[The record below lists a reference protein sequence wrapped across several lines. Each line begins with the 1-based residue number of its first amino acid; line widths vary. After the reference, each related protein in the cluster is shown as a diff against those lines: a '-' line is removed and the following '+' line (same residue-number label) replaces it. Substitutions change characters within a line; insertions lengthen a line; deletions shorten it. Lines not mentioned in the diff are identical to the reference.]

1 MAKKRQVKEQPNVA
15 LIYLRVS
22 TKEQLENLSMEVQES
37 RCREWCRGRG
47 IEIARIFHDDG
58 VSARTVLRPS
68 FQEMLAF
75 IKSKRGAVGYVVV
88 HDLSRFAR
96 NMENQIEVMS
106 ELRSVGT
113 LLRSVME
120 ELDET
125 AAGNMI
131 ANMHGLMNQFFSD
144 RNAERTRVGMEK
156 SARIGRFPFK
166 APLGYLN
173 VRATRDSANLIPDPE
188 RAPLVRKGF
197 ELYASGTMSRAE
209 LLRQLTNLGLR
220 TQAGKKLTAQTLEK
234 LLRNPAFAGWVEI
247 PSWGVKNRGTWEP
260 LVSQE
265 LFDRVQD
272 IMDGKRI
279 AVVPH
284 IRNNEDF
291 PLRVFVRCGACGT
304 PLAGSWN
311 KGRSKRYPNYRCR
324 NANCKAVHIRKEALE
339 RQFLHFL
346 HRMTPSEDFRLLF
359 HDIVIESWNRK
370 QAEAQAQVSGI
381 RLRLSALTGRKNT
394 LVDKYLDGKV
404 TEQTYGE
411 QVERLSGEIAEA
423 TAALREA
430 ERADEQV
437 EDLLIFA
444 DRLLSDPAGI
454 WTRASLDMR
463 QRLQTVLF
471 PSGLTYSQN
480 EGFGTGQTPSF
491 FSLLAAM
498 ETENTTLASP
508 TGFEP
513 VLPP

>member
-1 MAKKRQVKEQPNVA
+1 
-15 LIYLRVS
+15 
-22 TKEQLENLSMEVQES
+22 
-37 RCREWCRGRG
+37 
-47 IEIARIFHDDG
+47 
-58 VSARTVLRPS
+58 
-68 FQEMLAF
+68 
-75 IKSKRGAVGYVVV
+75 
-88 HDLSRFAR
+88 
-96 NMENQIEVMS
+96 
-106 ELRSVGT
+106 
-113 LLRSVME
+113 
-120 ELDET
+120 
-125 AAGNMI
+125 
-131 ANMHGLMNQFFSD
+131 
-144 RNAERTRVGMEK
+144 
-156 SARIGRFPFK
+156 
-166 APLGYLN
+166 
-173 VRATRDSANLIPDPE
+173 
-188 RAPLVRKGF
+188 
-197 ELYASGTMSRAE
+197 
-209 LLRQLTNLGLR
+209 
-220 TQAGKKLTAQTLEK
+220 
-234 LLRNPAFAGWVEI
+234 
-247 PSWGVKNRGTWEP
+247 
-260 LVSQE
+260 
-265 LFDRVQD
+265 
-272 IMDGKRI
+272 
-279 AVVPH
+279 
-284 IRNNEDF
+284 
-291 PLRVFVRCGACGT
+291 LRVFVRCGACGT